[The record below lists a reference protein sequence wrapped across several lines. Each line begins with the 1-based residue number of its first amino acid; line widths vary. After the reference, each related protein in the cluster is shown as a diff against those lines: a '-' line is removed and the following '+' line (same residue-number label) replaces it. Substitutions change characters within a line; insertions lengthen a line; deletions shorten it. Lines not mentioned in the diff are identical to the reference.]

1 MPPAILNSSISNRS
15 WERSTILRF
24 VRAGVHFLLAV
35 GVFAAIVW
43 GSMGLWEIATGSLG
57 NTAEWGAI
65 LVFGFMGAA
74 VMGLALIYNEIVAEI
89 HNE

>member
-1 MPPAILNSSISNRS
+1 
-15 WERSTILRF
+15 
-24 VRAGVHFLLAV
+24 V
-35 GVFAAIVW
+35 GLYGA
-43 GSMGLWEIATGSLG
+43 LG
-57 NTAEWGAI
+57 YRNWLVGNAAEWGAI

>member
-1 MPPAILNSSISNRS
+1 MCGALWGFGISQ
-15 WERSTILRF
+15 L
-24 VRAGVHFLLAV
+24 
-35 GVFAAIVW
+35 
-43 GSMGLWEIATGSLG
+43 GSLG
-57 NTAEWGAI
+57 NIAEWGAI

>member
-1 MPPAILNSSISNRS
+1 
-15 WERSTILRF
+15 
-24 VRAGVHFLLAV
+24 
-35 GVFAAIVW
+35 
-43 GSMGLWEIATGSLG
+43 LG